1 MESADHVVD
10 LVRVSDILQG
20 TSCPIPNFHQL
31 GLFKKDSMDIEDVEI
46 AITHKKPPVRGIL
59 GPPGERVSE
68 TERPREQEQEAE
80 LELSPLKM
88 DGHSLGDHGSKSE
101 QDRNE
106 GSISDSQK
114 PTNENLPRTVSEL
127 RQVLR
132 ESTFPKNAIPTKSA
146 AATDSSTTK
155 QTKKKK
161 TTKAPVPPEAAHKF
175 VQMMLKQE
183 QVKDIALAV
192 PPNQD
197 NSKKR
202 KRGVSAVRE
211 DVAADIF
218 NEDRLNHIHG
228 WVELKTGEK
237 KSFFVSHYQ
246 PIMLDV
252 DVKDGGQY
260 DELAFWIELRPSTK
274 GGISSI
280 HGEKVDW
287 FVVENVPRPKS
298 MSTEES
304 VTKFF
309 VCDRNKLCEF
319 LYSKLPEK
327 GTTTNNPFESVYTMY
342 REGRKLQL
350 KTRMPFKDLLNEE
363 LVELRV

>member
-31 GLFKKDSMDIEDVEI
+31 GLFKKDSMDMSIESVGLS
-46 AITHKKPPVRGIL
+46 THKKPPVRGVSL
-59 GPPGERVSE
+59 NREVSPNSQCSNSNQSVSE
-68 TERPREQEQEAE
+68 RAEKETEKAQEME
-80 LELSPLKM
+80 LEA
-88 DGHSLGDHGSKSE
+88 SKSE
-101 QDRNE
+101 EER
-106 GSISDSQK
+106 DSNQNSK
-114 PTNENLPRTVSEL
+114 LPRTVSEL

-132 ESTFPKNAIPTKSA
+132 ESTFQENGVIVSEKTKGKA
-146 AATDSSTTK
+146 

-161 TTKAPVPPEAAHKF
+161 APLPPDAAHKF
-175 VQMMLKQE
+175 VKLMLQH
-183 QVKDIALAV
+183 QLVKDIALAV

-363 LVELRV
+363 LLEFRV